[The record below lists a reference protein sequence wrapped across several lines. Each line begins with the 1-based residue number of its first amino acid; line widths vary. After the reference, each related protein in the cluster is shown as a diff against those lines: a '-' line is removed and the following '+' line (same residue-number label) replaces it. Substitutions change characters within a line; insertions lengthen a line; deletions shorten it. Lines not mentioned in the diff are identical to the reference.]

1 MLLQVLDNGRLTD
14 GKGRTV
20 NFRNT
25 IIIMTSNVGSEFSR
39 AMSRMGFAASEESSA
54 KAKEEEYRNRIQESL
69 RSRFRPEFL
78 NRLDE
83 IIIFNALDKKVI
95 SQIVEIQLKQLT
107 EHLKGRGM
115 KLAID
120 SSAKKY
126 ITEHGFDPEY
136 GARPIKRLIQKAILD
151 NLADR
156 IIKGEIKD
164 GSKIRVRGE
173 ASGIR
178 VTA

>member
-14 GKGRTV
+14 GKGRPV

-25 IIIMTSNVGSEFSR
+25 IIIMTSNVGSEYIR
-39 AMSRMGFAASEESSA
+39 AMSRMGFATSEEA
-54 KAKEEEYRNRIQESL
+54 NLKAKEEEYRSQIQESL
-69 RSRFRPEFL
+69 RQQFRPEFL

-83 IIIFNALDKKVI
+83 AIIFNALDKKVI
-95 SQIVEIQLKQLT
+95 SQIVEIQLNQLT
-107 EHLKGRGM
+107 LQLKKRGI
-115 KLAID
+115 KATID
-120 SSAKKY
+120 PSAKKY
-126 ITEHGFDPEY
+126 IAEHGFDPDY

-156 IIKGEIKD
+156 IIKGEISD
-164 GSKIRVRGE
+164 GSKIRVKGE

-178 VTA
+178 ITA

>member
-1 MLLQVLDNGRLTD
+1 
-14 GKGRTV
+14 
-20 NFRNT
+20 
-25 IIIMTSNVGSEFSR
+25 
-39 AMSRMGFAASEESSA
+39 
-54 KAKEEEYRNRIQESL
+54 
-69 RSRFRPEFL
+69 
-78 NRLDE
+78 
-83 IIIFNALDKKVI
+83 
-95 SQIVEIQLKQLT
+95 
-107 EHLKGRGM
+107 M

-136 GARPIKRLIQKAILD
+136 GARHIKRLIQKAILD